1 MAEALSDKQEKFAQS
16 IAVGEFDYNWM
27 AYEKHYDCSKM
38 SKNAIYVEACKLQQN
53 PKVSLRIKELQE
65 ATTKRNQV
73 TLDEV
78 LNEMANWLRFNTKSI
93 FNKDG
98 TMKSLHEMTDEESSS
113 IASYEV
119 VELFDTIDKEKTHIG
134 YLKKVRL
141 LDKRAVAEMFLKKF
155 GAFITKLV
163 VDTEDL
169 SHIKDLLDGIK
180 K

>member
-1 MAEALSDKQEKFAQS
+1 MSDLTPQQERFAQLVAEGIVYS
-16 IAVGEFDYNWM
+16 EAYKEAYPKSVEWKGNAVYVES
-27 AYEKHYDCSKM
+27 SKM
-38 SKNAIYVEACKLQQN
+38 MSN
-53 PKVSLRIKELQE
+53 PNISLRVRELQE

-93 FNKDG
+93 FNEDG

-155 GAFITKLV
+155 GAYITTLKLDV
-163 VDTEDL
+163 EDL
-169 SHIKDLLDGIK
+169 SHIADLLDGIK